1 MGVIPNITEEDQKA
15 IRSHMEATL
24 RANLRDA
31 EQDMSQAGDEL
42 MLAEERFKIAREVYW
57 AVVKTLD
64 DFANRKYIS

>member
-31 EQDMSQAGDEL
+31 ERDMSQAGDDL
-42 MLAEERFKIAREVYW
+42 MLAKERFEAAREAYW
-57 AVVKTLD
+57 AAVRTLD
-64 DFANRKYIS
+64 AFANRKLSS